1 MPLPP
6 PFTPDLNVLVLAGSD
21 SVSASGTAAAVDGSE
36 EVPLEAKSFLRLRG
50 RLVVEYVLDWLHD
63 AGLRRIWV
71 CGPPEYVAK
80 IPVQHEFRPLPQRP
94 GASLATNLRDAK
106 EAIELAPG
114 EPALLVFGDH
124 PLTTAT
130 ALCDFLSFC
139 APRLGE
145 ADLFHALAL
154 RESYAEYSPY
164 FRRNSVSMREASGR
178 VTGLNL
184 LIPDRIHGITAADQ
198 VYSVRKLERFGR
210 FVSLT
215 GRALYLLGA
224 SAPHAILDAALL
236 YTAKEFEKLSH
247 RPGRTGRVGK
257 SGMDWL
263 SRRVRLARVEKYA
276 GKLFGTERGVRIV
289 PLPHGGTAIDVD
301 FAEELTILEE
311 HWDQLTGIALRQD
324 EASRGLALGNDQVV
338 AVHGAEAQ

>member
-6 PFTPDLNVLVLAGSD
+6 PFTADLNVLVLAGSD
-21 SVSASGTAAAVDGSE
+21 SVSASQTAAAVAAGE
-36 EVPLEAKSFLRLRG
+36 EVPLEAKAFVRLRG
-50 RLVVEYVLDWLHD
+50 RLIVEYVLDWLHD

-71 CGPPEYVAK
+71 CGPPECVAK
-80 IPVQHEFRPLPQRP
+80 ISPHHEFRPLPQRP

-114 EPALLVFGDH
+114 EPALVVFGDH

-145 ADLFHALAL
+145 ADVFHGLAL
-154 RESYAEYSPY
+154 RESYAEYAPY

-184 LIPDRIHGITAADQ
+184 LIPDRIHGIPAVDH

-224 SAPHAILDAALL
+224 SAPHAILDAARL
-236 YTAKEFEKLSH
+236 YAAKELEKLSH

-257 SGMDWL
+257 RGMHWL
-263 SRRVRLARVEKYA
+263 SRQVRLSRVEKYA

-289 PLPHGGTAIDVD
+289 PLAHGGTAIDVD

-311 HWDQLTGIALRQD
+311 NWDQLTAIARRQD
-324 EASRGLALGNDQVV
+324 DASREQAVV
-338 AVHGAEAQ
+338 RV